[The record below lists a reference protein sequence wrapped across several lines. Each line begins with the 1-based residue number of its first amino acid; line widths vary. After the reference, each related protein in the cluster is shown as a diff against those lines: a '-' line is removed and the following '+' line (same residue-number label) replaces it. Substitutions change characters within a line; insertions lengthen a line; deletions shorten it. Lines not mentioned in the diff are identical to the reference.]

1 MSQVITFCHQTINK
15 VNQVIEKTKGELNT
29 KLDRNEREEII
40 SALEKNDE
48 LNRRH
53 RQQRKTK
60 KFNYLKFKPKN
71 QSPQEKTK
79 KSFTQKKEPVLRS
92 CIKKEKQN
100 KSST

>member
-1 MSQVITFCHQTINK
+1 MSQVITFCHQTISK

-29 KLDRNEREEII
+29 KLDRHEREEII
-40 SALEKNDE
+40 STLEKNDE

-71 QSPQEKTK
+71 QSPSGENKEIIHTEKRTRL
-79 KSFTQKKEPVLRS
+79 TQLY
-92 CIKKEKQN
+92 
-100 KSST
+100 